1 MFFRISIVASLIVS
15 SMVFGQSSSQ
25 SDGNFGNLP
34 AQRIGPNDL
43 LSISVYDQPELT
55 RTVRVTSEGI
65 IRLPMVTKP
74 LRAQGLFPFQLE
86 EVIAAE
92 LKTEELVVQ
101 PIVTVTVAEYKSHPI
116 SVGGAVKN
124 PMTFQ
129 AVEPVK
135 LLDAINR
142 AGGLTPTAGSD
153 ILVTFPS
160 SEPRSDASQLTKRV
174 PVADLMSGANPDLN
188 FTLTGGEEIRVPEVG
203 KIYVLGEVRHP
214 GAFPVQAN
222 NETTLLQALAMA
234 EGIDRQGV
242 IGKQAYIYRRDKDGS
257 KKEIV
262 VDLKNVLD
270 RRAPD
275 VRLVAQDILYIP
287 ENKDKKIALS
297 VLEKIAMFAGT
308 GGATALAYTTLR

>member
-1 MFFRISIVASLIVS
+1 MLIIGILFAS
-15 SMVFGQSSSQ
+15 SMVFAQSGSQ
-25 SDGNFGNLP
+25 PEPNYGNLP

-55 RTVRVTSEGI
+55 RTIRVTSDGI
-65 IRLPMVTKP
+65 VRLPMVKKP

-92 LKTEELVVQ
+92 LKAEDLVVQ
-101 PIVTVTVAEYKSHPI
+101 PIVTVNVAEYQSHPI

-124 PMTFQ
+124 PITFQ
-129 AVEPVK
+129 AVEPVR
-135 LLDAINR
+135 LLDALNR

-153 ILVTFPS
+153 VLVTFPS
-160 SEPRSDASQLTKRV
+160 SAPGASELTKRV
-174 PVADLMSGANPDLN
+174 PVDDLMSGANPELN

-262 VDLKNVLD
+262 VDLKDVLD
-270 RRAPD
+270 RKAPD
-275 VRLVAQDILYIP
+275 VRLVAQDILYVP

-297 VLEKIAMFAGT
+297 VLEKIALFAGT
-308 GGATALAYTTLR
+308 GGATALAYTALR